1 MRRDH
6 DEYYMGIALAV
17 RERANC
23 LKSKVGAVLVL
34 EDRVV
39 STGCNGTPQGMRNCE
54 DGGCRR
60 CSSGEDYA
68 PGEGYDVC
76 ICVHAEQNCLLAAA
90 RFGIAVAGSLLYTTM
105 RPCFG
110 CLKELLQAGVQGIYY
125 LYEWHY
131 PGGEFAT
138 QYQALEKQFPAG
150 VHNVNLQEP
159 RAQQSDQERQC

>member
-1 MRRDH
+1 MRPEH

-23 LKSKVGAVLVL
+23 LRSKVGAALVL

-39 STGCNGTPQGMRNCE
+39 STGCNGTAQGMKNCE
-54 DGGCRR
+54 DGGCDR
-60 CSSGEDYA
+60 CSRADEYGH
-68 PGEGYDVC
+68 GEGYDVC
-76 ICVHAEQNCLLAAA
+76 ICVHAEQNCLLSAA

-110 CLKELLQAGVQGIYY
+110 CLKELLQADVKAIYY
-125 LYEWHY
+125 LEEWEY

-138 QYQALEKQFPAG
+138 QYRALESRFEGG
-150 VHNVNLQEP
+150 VHRVEMEG
-159 RAQQSDQERQC
+159 RS